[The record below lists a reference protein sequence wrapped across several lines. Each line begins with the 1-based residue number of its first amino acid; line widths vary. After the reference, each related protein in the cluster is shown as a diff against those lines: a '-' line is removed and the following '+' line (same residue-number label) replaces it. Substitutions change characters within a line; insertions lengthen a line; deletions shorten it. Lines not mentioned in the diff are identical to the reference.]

1 MFEILGFIFG
11 GLFRLAPELLKWMD
25 KKDERKHE
33 LSMIK
38 MNMEADRLRAEMN
51 IRQIEAEADVILG
64 KAEMDAIIAAT
75 KAQGQKSG
83 VKWIDG
89 FNSLLRPF
97 IAFWW
102 VVVLYSGALIVQ
114 FYALVWKFNVSV
126 PDAVMSVFGDMEKQI
141 ALSIIGFVFVDR
153 SIRRGA
159 GIK

>member
-33 LSMIK
+33 LDMINA
-38 MNMEADRLRAEMN
+38 NMKADQLRAE
-51 IRQIEAEADVILG
+51 QILKQIDAEADVILG

-89 FNSLLRPF
+89 FNSLLRPL

-102 VVVLYSGALIVQ
+102 VIVLYSGALVVQ
-114 FYALVWKFNVSV
+114 FYALVWKFHESV
-126 PDAVMSVFGDMEKQI
+126 PVAVLTVFGEQEKAI

-153 SIRRGA
+153 SIRKGS
-159 GIK
+159 GVK

>member
-11 GLFRLAPELLKWMD
+11 GIFRLAPELLKWMD

-33 LSMIK
+33 LSMVK

-83 VKWIDG
+83 VRWVDG
-89 FNSLLRPF
+89 FNSLLRPL

-102 VVVLYSGALIVQ
+102 VIVLYSGALVVQ
-114 FYALVWKFNVSV
+114 FYALVWKFNESV
-126 PDAVMSVFGDMEKQI
+126 PDAVMAVFGDQEKAI

-153 SIRRGA
+153 SIRRGS
-159 GIK
+159 GVK

>member
-33 LSMIK
+33 LDMINA
-38 MNMEADRLRAEMN
+38 NMKADQLRAE
-51 IRQIEAEADVILG
+51 QILKQIDAEADVILG

-89 FNSLLRPF
+89 FNSLLRPL

-102 VVVLYSGALIVQ
+102 VIVLYSGALVVQ
-114 FYALVWKFNVSV
+114 FYALVWKFHESV
-126 PDAVMSVFGDMEKQI
+126 PTAVLTVFGEQEKAI

-153 SIRRGA
+153 SIRKGS
-159 GIK
+159 GVK

>member
-1 MFEILGFIFG
+1 MEILSFIFG

-33 LSMIK
+33 LDMVNA
-38 MNMEADRLRAEMN
+38 NMKADQLRAE
-51 IRQIEAEADVILG
+51 QILKQIDAEADVILG

-89 FNSLLRPF
+89 FNSLQRPL

-102 VVVLYSGALIVQ
+102 VIVLYSGALVVQ
-114 FYALVWKFNVSV
+114 FYALVWKFHESV
-126 PDAVMSVFGDMEKQI
+126 PVAVLTVFGEQEKAI

-153 SIRRGA
+153 SIRKGS

>member
-1 MFEILGFIFG
+1 MEILSFIFG
-11 GLFRLAPELLKWMD
+11 GLFRLAPEILKWMD
-25 KKDERKHE
+25 RKDERKHE
-33 LSMIK
+33 LDMINA
-38 MNMEADRLRAEMN
+38 NMKADQLRAE
-51 IRQIEAEADVILG
+51 QILKQIDAEADVILG

-89 FNSLLRPF
+89 FNSLLRPL

-102 VVVLYSGALIVQ
+102 VIVLYSGALVVQ
-114 FYALVWKFNVSV
+114 FYALVWKFHESV
-126 PDAVMSVFGDMEKQI
+126 PVAVLTVFGEQEKAI

-153 SIRRGA
+153 SIRKGS

>member
-1 MFEILGFIFG
+1 MEILSFIFG

-25 KKDERKHE
+25 RKDERKHE
-33 LSMIK
+33 LDMINA
-38 MNMEADRLRAEMN
+38 NMKADQLRAE
-51 IRQIEAEADVILG
+51 QILKQIDAEADVILG

-89 FNSLLRPF
+89 FNSLLRPL

-102 VVVLYSGALIVQ
+102 VIVLYSGALVVQ
-114 FYALVWKFNVSV
+114 FYALVWKFHESV
-126 PDAVMSVFGDMEKQI
+126 PVAVLTVFGEQEKAI

-153 SIRRGA
+153 SIRKGS

>member
-33 LSMIK
+33 LDMINA
-38 MNMEADRLRAEMN
+38 NMKADQLRAE
-51 IRQIEAEADVILG
+51 QILKQIDAEADVILG

-89 FNSLLRPF
+89 FNSLLRPL

-102 VVVLYSGALIVQ
+102 VIVLYSGALVVQ
-114 FYALVWKFNVSV
+114 FYALVWKFHESV
-126 PDAVMSVFGDMEKQI
+126 PTAVLTVFGEQEKAI

-153 SIRRGA
+153 SIRKGS

>member
-1 MFEILGFIFG
+1 MFEVLGFIFG
-11 GLFRLAPELLKWMD
+11 GIFRLAPELMKFMD

-33 LSMIK
+33 LDMINA
-38 MNMEADRLRAEMN
+38 NMKADQLRAE
-51 IRQIEAEADVILG
+51 QILKQIDAEADVILG

-89 FNSLLRPF
+89 FNSLLRPL

-102 VVVLYSGALIVQ
+102 VIVLYSGALVVQ
-114 FYALVWKFNVSV
+114 FYALVWKFHESV
-126 PDAVMSVFGDMEKQI
+126 PVAVMTVFGEQEKAI

-153 SIRRGA
+153 SIRRGS
-159 GIK
+159 GVK

>member
-1 MFEILGFIFG
+1 MEILSFIFG

-33 LSMIK
+33 LDMINA
-38 MNMEADRLRAEMN
+38 NMKADQLRAE
-51 IRQIEAEADVILG
+51 QILKQIDAEADVILG

-83 VKWIDG
+83 VRWIDG
-89 FNSLLRPF
+89 FNSLLRPL

-102 VVVLYSGALIVQ
+102 VIVLYSGALVVQ
-114 FYALVWKFNVSV
+114 FYALVWKFHESV
-126 PDAVMSVFGDMEKQI
+126 PVAVLTVFGEQEKAI

-153 SIRRGA
+153 SIRKGS
-159 GIK
+159 GVK

>member
-1 MFEILGFIFG
+1 MEILSFIFG

-33 LSMIK
+33 LDMINA
-38 MNMEADRLRAEMN
+38 NMKADQLRAE
-51 IRQIEAEADVILG
+51 QILKQIDAEADVILG

-89 FNSLLRPF
+89 FNSLLRPL

-102 VVVLYSGALIVQ
+102 VIVLYSGALVVQ
-114 FYALVWKFNVSV
+114 FYALVWKFHESV
-126 PDAVMSVFGDMEKQI
+126 PVAVLTVFGEQEKAI

-153 SIRRGA
+153 SIRKGS

>member
-1 MFEILGFIFG
+1 MEILSFIFG

-33 LSMIK
+33 LDMINA
-38 MNMEADRLRAEMN
+38 NMKADQLRAE
-51 IRQIEAEADVILG
+51 QILKQIDAEADVILG

-89 FNSLLRPF
+89 FNSLLRPL

-102 VVVLYSGALIVQ
+102 VIVLYSGALIVQ
-114 FYALVWKFNVSV
+114 FYALVWKFHESV

-153 SIRRGA
+153 SIRKGS

>member
-1 MFEILGFIFG
+1 MEILSFIFG

-33 LSMIK
+33 LDMINA
-38 MNMEADRLRAEMN
+38 NMKADQLRAE
-51 IRQIEAEADVILG
+51 QILKQIDAEADVILG

-89 FNSLLRPF
+89 FNSLLRPL

-102 VVVLYSGALIVQ
+102 VIVLYSGALVVQ
-114 FYALVWKFNVSV
+114 FYALVWKFHESV
-126 PDAVMSVFGDMEKQI
+126 PDAVMAVFGDMEKQI

-153 SIRRGA
+153 SIRKGS
-159 GIK
+159 GVK

>member
-33 LSMIK
+33 LDMINA
-38 MNMEADRLRAEMN
+38 NMKADQLRAE
-51 IRQIEAEADVILG
+51 QILKQIDAEADVILG
-64 KAEMDAIIAAT
+64 KAEMDAIIAAA

-89 FNSLLRPF
+89 FNSLLRPL

-102 VVVLYSGALIVQ
+102 VIVLYSGALVVQ
-114 FYALVWKFNVSV
+114 FYALVWKFHESI
-126 PDAVMSVFGDMEKQI
+126 PTAVLTVFGDQEKAI

-153 SIRRGA
+153 AIRRGS